1 MKIYLPELLEVRRPV
16 CMVTEVRALQSQKA
30 FVPIAETREPIFTVR
45 RLMHPWKAPA
55 PMLVIFPEIVTCFRF
70 LQFLKALAAM
80 AVTL

>member
-1 MKIYLPELLEVRRPV
+1 
-16 CMVTEVRALQSQKA
+16 MVTEVRALQSQKA